1 MKGAQQGEAHVRS
14 ALEVRPLLDKIAKTI
29 GELHGVELG
38 VTNTTQGLFFVNGIG
53 EIVRDGPVHI
63 LAASEEEIATG
74 EFLKY
79 FTPRCFF
86 AALCESFAQEFVRR
100 QLGGVN

>member
-1 MKGAQQGEAHVRS
+1 MKGAQQGQAHVRS
-14 ALEVRPLLDKIAKTI
+14 ALEVRPLLHKIAKTI

-38 VTNTTQGLFFVNGIG
+38 VVNTTHGLFFSNGIG

-74 EFLKY
+74 DFLK
-79 FTPRCFF
+79 FF
-86 AALCESFAQEFVRR
+86 ISRVFYAALSEAFAQQFVRN